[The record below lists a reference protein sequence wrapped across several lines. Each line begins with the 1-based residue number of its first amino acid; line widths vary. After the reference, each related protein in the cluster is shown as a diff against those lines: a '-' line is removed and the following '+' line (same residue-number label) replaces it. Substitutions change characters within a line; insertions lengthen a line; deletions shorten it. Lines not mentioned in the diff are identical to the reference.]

1 MGNGEVGMNGQNA
14 VIAAEEEEKSDP
26 GGVTIHLL
34 STTAK
39 IALVLGQ
46 NYLSA
51 IRRSVRVI

>member
-1 MGNGEVGMNGQNA
+1 MDNGEVGMNGQNA

-26 GGVTIHLL
+26 GGVTILLL
-34 STTAK
+34 STTGK
-39 IALVLGQ
+39 IVLVLGQ